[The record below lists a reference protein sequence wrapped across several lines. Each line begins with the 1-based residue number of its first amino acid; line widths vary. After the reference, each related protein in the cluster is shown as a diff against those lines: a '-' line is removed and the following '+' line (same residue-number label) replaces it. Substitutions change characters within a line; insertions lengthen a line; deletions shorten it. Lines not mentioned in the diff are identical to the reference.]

1 MCLVMR
7 ACSNCVFAEWEQ
19 AGFCMNPANF
29 EKYCIPACIEMAVG
43 FVELLLY

>member
-1 MCLVMR
+1 MLELL
-7 ACSNCVFAEWEQ
+7 FAEWEQ